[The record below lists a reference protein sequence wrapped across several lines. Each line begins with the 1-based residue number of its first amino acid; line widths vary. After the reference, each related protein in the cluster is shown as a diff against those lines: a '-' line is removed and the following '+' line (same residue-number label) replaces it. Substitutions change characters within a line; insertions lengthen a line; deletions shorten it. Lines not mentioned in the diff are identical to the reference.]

1 MLGSHNSLTY
11 LPCRKWWMY
20 LINWAAKCQ
29 SKTLSTQF
37 HDGAKYF
44 DFRVRFKDGKP
55 VIAHGLIEYKGNIDH
70 KVANLNYLAEYFR
83 ETIYLR
89 FVLEY
94 NKIPEDFASQMAS
107 LVDLVRYYR
116 GKYPNITYTY
126 IMRKW
131 NERLIASYYKEDT
144 PNLIHKYSSV
154 LKEKRFLWIP
164 YWYAKLH
171 NKKTRKTFKHV
182 LEDEDSKVL
191 MLDYINIK

>member
-94 NKIPEDFASQMAS
+94 NKIPEDFASQIAS

-126 IMRKW
+126 IMSKW

-191 MLDYINIK
+191 MLDFV

>member
-29 SKTLSTQF
+29 SKTLNTQF

-55 VIAHGLIEYKGNIDH
+55 VIAHGLIEYKGNIDSEI
-70 KVANLNYLAEYFR
+70 ATLNYIAKYLN
-83 ETIYLR
+83 TKIYLR
-89 FVLEY
+89 FVLEF
-94 NKIPEDFASQMAS
+94 NKIPEDFVSQITS
-107 LVDLVRYYR
+107 LIDLVKHYR
-116 GKYPNITYTY
+116 VKYPNITYTY
-126 IMRKW
+126 VMSKW
-131 NERLIASYYKEDT
+131 NEQKVATYYSKDTDT
-144 PNLIHKYSSV
+144 PTLIHKYSSV

-171 NKKTRKTFKHV
+171 NKTFLHKYTKEV
-182 LEDEDSKVL
+182 SSDSDVL
-191 MLDYINIK
+191 MLDFV

>member
-29 SKTLSTQF
+29 SKTLNTQF
-37 HDGAKYF
+37 HNGAKYF

-55 VIAHGLIEYKGNIDH
+55 VIAHGLIEYKGNIDYM
-70 KVANLNYLAEYFR
+70 VANLNYFAEYFK

-94 NKIPEDFASQMAS
+94 NKIPEDFASQIAS
-107 LVDLVRYYR
+107 LVNLVRYYR
-116 GKYPNITYTY
+116 GKYPYITYTY
-126 IMRKW
+126 VMSKW
-131 NERLIASYYKEDT
+131 NEQKVATYYSKDTDT
-144 PNLIHKYSSV
+144 PTLIHKYSSV

-171 NKKTRKTFKHV
+171 NKKNRKAFKNV
-182 LEDEDSKVL
+182 LEDKDNKVL
-191 MLDYINIK
+191 MLDFV

>member
-29 SKTLSTQF
+29 SKTLNTQF

-44 DFRVRFKDGKP
+44 DFRVRFRDGKP
-55 VIAHGLIEYKGNIDH
+55 VIAHGLIEYKENIDYM
-70 KVANLNYLAEYFR
+70 VANLNYFAEYFK

-94 NKIPEDFASQMAS
+94 NKIPEDFASQIAS
-107 LVDLVRYYR
+107 LVNLVRYYR

-126 IMRKW
+126 IMSKW
-131 NERLIASYYKEDT
+131 NEQKVATYYSKDTDT
-144 PNLIHKYSSV
+144 PTLIHKYSSV

-171 NKKTRKTFKHV
+171 NKKNRKTFKNT
-182 LEDEDSKVL
+182 LEDKANRVL
-191 MLDYINIK
+191 MLDFI

>member
-1 MLGSHNSLTY
+1 MLGSHNSLTS

-29 SKTLSTQF
+29 SKTLNTQF

-55 VIAHGLIEYKGNIDH
+55 VIAHGLIEYKGNIDYM
-70 KVANLNYLAEYFR
+70 VANLNHLAEYFR

-126 IMRKW
+126 IMSKW
-131 NERLIASYYKEDT
+131 NEQKVATYYSKDTDT
-144 PNLIHKYSSV
+144 PTLIHKYSSV
-154 LKEKRFLWIP
+154 LKEKRFLWVP

-171 NKKTRKTFKHV
+171 NKTFLHKYTKEV
-182 LEDEDSKVL
+182 SSDSDVL
-191 MLDYINIK
+191 MLDFV

>member
-29 SKTLSTQF
+29 SKTLNTQF

-70 KVANLNYLAEYFR
+70 MVANLNYFVEYFG

-126 IMRKW
+126 IMSKW
-131 NERLIASYYKEDT
+131 NEQKVATYYSKDTDT
-144 PNLIHKYSSV
+144 PTLIHKYSSV

-171 NKKTRKTFKHV
+171 NKTFLHKYTKEV
-182 LEDEDSKVL
+182 SSDSDVL
-191 MLDYINIK
+191 MLDFV

>member
-70 KVANLNYLAEYFR
+70 MVANLNYFAEYFG

-94 NKIPEDFASQMAS
+94 NKIPEDFASQIAS
-107 LVDLVRYYR
+107 LADLVRYYR

-126 IMRKW
+126 VMSKW
-131 NERLIASYYKEDT
+131 NEQKVATYYSKDKDT
-144 PNLIHKYSSV
+144 PTLIHKYSSV

-171 NKKTRKTFKHV
+171 NKKNRTAFKHV
-182 LEDEDSKVL
+182 LEDKDSKVL
-191 MLDYINIK
+191 MLDFV

>member
-55 VIAHGLIEYKGNIDH
+55 VITHGLIEYKGNIDYM
-70 KVANLNYLAEYFR
+70 VANLNYFAEYFK

-94 NKIPEDFASQMAS
+94 NKIPEDFASQISS
-107 LVDLVRYYR
+107 LVNLVRYYR

-126 IMRKW
+126 VMSKW
-131 NERLIASYYKEDT
+131 NEQKVATYYSKDTDT
-144 PNLIHKYSSV
+144 PTLIHKYSSV

-171 NKKTRKTFKHV
+171 NKKNRKAFKHI
-182 LEDEDSKVL
+182 LEDKDSKVL
-191 MLDYINIK
+191 MLDFI

>member
-126 IMRKW
+126 IMSKW

-191 MLDYINIK
+191 MLDFV

>member
-1 MLGSHNSLTY
+1 MLGSHNSLTS

-29 SKTLSTQF
+29 SKTLNTQF

-44 DFRVRFKDGKP
+44 DFRIRFKDGKP
-55 VIAHGLIEYKGNIDH
+55 VIAHGLIEYKGNIDYM
-70 KVANLNYLAEYFR
+70 VANLNHLAEYFR

-94 NKIPEDFASQMAS
+94 NKIPEDFASQITS

-126 IMRKW
+126 VMSKW
-131 NERLIASYYKEDT
+131 NEQKVATYYSKDTDT
-144 PNLIHKYSSV
+144 PTLIHKYSSV

-171 NKKTRKTFKHV
+171 NKTFLHKYTKEV
-182 LEDEDSKVL
+182 SSDSDVL
-191 MLDYINIK
+191 MLDFV

>member
-1 MLGSHNSLTY
+1 
-11 LPCRKWWMY
+11 MY

-29 SKTLSTQF
+29 SKTLNTQF

-70 KVANLNYLAEYFR
+70 MVANLNYFAEYFG

-126 IMRKW
+126 IMSKW
-131 NERLIASYYKEDT
+131 NEQKVATYYSKDTDT
-144 PNLIHKYSSV
+144 PTLIHKYSSV

-171 NKKTRKTFKHV
+171 NKTFLHKYTKEV
-182 LEDEDSKVL
+182 SSDSDVL
-191 MLDYINIK
+191 MLDFV

>member
-29 SKTLSTQF
+29 SKTLNTQF

-55 VIAHGLIEYKGNIDH
+55 VIAHGLIEYKGNIDYM
-70 KVANLNYLAEYFR
+70 VANLNYLAEYFR

-126 IMRKW
+126 VMSKW
-131 NERLIASYYKEDT
+131 NEQKVATYYSKDKDT
-144 PNLIHKYSSV
+144 PTLIHKYSSV

-171 NKKTRKTFKHV
+171 NKTFLHKYTKEV
-182 LEDEDSKVL
+182 SSDSDVL
-191 MLDYINIK
+191 MLDFV

>member
-29 SKTLSTQF
+29 SKTLNTQF

-44 DFRVRFKDGKP
+44 DFRIRFKDGKP
-55 VIAHGLIEYKGNIDH
+55 VIAHGLIEYKGNIDYM
-70 KVANLNYLAEYFR
+70 VANLNYFAEYFK

-94 NKIPEDFASQMAS
+94 NKIPEDFASQIAS
-107 LVDLVRYYR
+107 LVNLVRYYR

-126 IMRKW
+126 IMSKW
-131 NERLIASYYKEDT
+131 NEQKVATYYSKDTDT
-144 PNLIHKYSSV
+144 PTLIHKYSSV

-171 NKKTRKTFKHV
+171 NKKNRKVFKHV
-182 LEDEDSKVL
+182 LEDKDSQVL
-191 MLDYINIK
+191 MLDFV

>member
-1 MLGSHNSLTY
+1 MLGSHNSLSY

-29 SKTLSTQF
+29 SKTLIEQF

-55 VIAHGLIEYKGNIDH
+55 VIAHGLIEYKGNIDYM
-70 KVANLNYLAEYFR
+70 VANLNYFAEYFK

-94 NKIPEDFASQMAS
+94 NKIPEDFASQIAS
-107 LVDLVRYYR
+107 LVNLVRYYR

-126 IMRKW
+126 IMSKW
-131 NERLIASYYKEDT
+131 NEQKVATYYSKDKDT
-144 PNLIHKYSSV
+144 PTLIHKYSSV

-171 NKKTRKTFKHV
+171 NKKNRMAFKQV
-182 LEDEDSKVL
+182 LEDKDSKVL
-191 MLDYINIK
+191 MLDFV

>member
-44 DFRVRFKDGKP
+44 DFRVRFKNDQP
-55 VIAHGLIEYKGNIDH
+55 VIAHGLIEYIGNID
-70 KVANLNYLAEYFR
+70 KEVATLNYLSKHFN
-83 ETIYLR
+83 TKIYLR
-89 FVLEY
+89 FVLEF
-94 NKIPEDFASQMAS
+94 NKIPEDFVSQITS
-107 LVDLVRYYR
+107 LIDLVKHYR
-116 GKYPNITYTY
+116 VKYPNITYTY
-126 IMRKW
+126 VMSKW
-131 NERLIASYYKEDT
+131 NEQKVATYYSKDKDT
-144 PNLIHKYSSV
+144 PTLIHKYSSV

-171 NKKTRKTFKHV
+171 NKKNRKAFKHV
-182 LEDEDSKVL
+182 LEDKDSQVL
-191 MLDYINIK
+191 ILDFV

>member
-29 SKTLSTQF
+29 SKTLNEQF
-37 HDGAKYF
+37 HNGAKYF
-44 DFRVRFKDGKP
+44 DFRVRFKDEKP
-55 VIAHGLIEYKGNIDH
+55 VIAHGLIEYKGNIDYM
-70 KVANLNYLAEYFR
+70 VANLNYFAEYFK

-94 NKIPEDFASQMAS
+94 NKIPEDFASQIAS
-107 LVDLVRYYR
+107 LVNLVRYYR

-126 IMRKW
+126 VMSKW
-131 NERLIASYYKEDT
+131 NEQKVATYYSKDTDT
-144 PNLIHKYSSV
+144 PTLIHKYSSV

-171 NKKTRKTFKHV
+171 NKKNRKVFKHV

-191 MLDYINIK
+191 MLDFV

>member
-29 SKTLSTQF
+29 SKTLNTQF

-55 VIAHGLIEYKGNIDH
+55 VIAHGLIEYKGNIDYM
-70 KVANLNYLAEYFR
+70 VANLNYLAEYFR

-94 NKIPEDFASQMAS
+94 NKIPEDFASQIAS
-107 LVDLVRYYR
+107 LVNLVRYYR

-126 IMRKW
+126 IMSKW
-131 NERLIASYYKEDT
+131 NEQKVATYYSKDTDT
-144 PNLIHKYSSV
+144 PTLIHKYSSV

-171 NKKTRKTFKHV
+171 NKKNRKVFKHV

-191 MLDYINIK
+191 MLDFV

>member
-29 SKTLSTQF
+29 SKTLNTQF
-37 HDGAKYF
+37 HDGTKYF
-44 DFRVRFKDGKP
+44 DFRIRFKDGKP
-55 VIAHGLIEYKGNIDH
+55 VIAHGLIEYKGNIDYM
-70 KVANLNYLAEYFR
+70 VANLNYLAEYFR

-126 IMRKW
+126 VMSKW
-131 NERLIASYYKEDT
+131 NEQKVATYYSKDTDT
-144 PNLIHKYSSV
+144 PTLIHKYSSV

-171 NKKTRKTFKHV
+171 NKTFLHKYTKEV
-182 LEDEDSKVL
+182 SSDSDVL
-191 MLDYINIK
+191 MLDFV

>member
-29 SKTLSTQF
+29 SKTLNEQF
-37 HDGAKYF
+37 HNGAKYF
-44 DFRVRFKDGKP
+44 DFRIRFKDGKP
-55 VIAHGLIEYKGNIDH
+55 VIAHGLIEYKGNIDYM
-70 KVANLNYLAEYFR
+70 VANLNYFAEYFK

-94 NKIPEDFASQMAS
+94 NKIPEDFASQIAS
-107 LVDLVRYYR
+107 LVNLVRYYR

-126 IMRKW
+126 VMSKW
-131 NERLIASYYKEDT
+131 NEQKVATYYSKDT
-144 PNLIHKYSSV
+144 DTLTLIHKYSSV

-171 NKKTRKTFKHV
+171 NKKNRKAFKHV

-191 MLDYINIK
+191 MLDFV

>member
-29 SKTLSTQF
+29 SKTLNEQF
-37 HDGAKYF
+37 HNGAKYF
-44 DFRVRFKDGKP
+44 DFRIRFKDGKP
-55 VIAHGLIEYKGNIDH
+55 VIAHGLIEYKGNIDYM
-70 KVANLNYLAEYFR
+70 VANLNYFAEYFK

-94 NKIPEDFASQMAS
+94 NKIPEDFASQIAS
-107 LVDLVRYYR
+107 LVNLVRYYR

-126 IMRKW
+126 VMSKW
-131 NERLIASYYKEDT
+131 NEQKVATYYSKDIDT
-144 PNLIHKYSSV
+144 PTLIHKYSSV

-171 NKKTRKTFKHV
+171 NKKNRKAFKHV

-191 MLDYINIK
+191 MLDFV

>member
-29 SKTLSTQF
+29 SKTLNEQF
-37 HDGAKYF
+37 HNGAKYF
-44 DFRVRFKDGKP
+44 DFRVRFKDEKP
-55 VIAHGLIEYKGNIDH
+55 VIAHGLIEYKGNIDYM
-70 KVANLNYLAEYFR
+70 VANLNYFAEYFK

-94 NKIPEDFASQMAS
+94 NKIPEDFASQIAS
-107 LVDLVRYYR
+107 LVNLVRYYR

-126 IMRKW
+126 VMSKW
-131 NERLIASYYKEDT
+131 NEQKVATYYSKDTDT
-144 PNLIHKYSSV
+144 PTLIHKYSSV

-171 NKKTRKTFKHV
+171 NKKNRKAFKHV

-191 MLDYINIK
+191 MLDFV

>member
-37 HDGAKYF
+37 HDGAQYF

-55 VIAHGLIEYKGNIDH
+55 VIAHGLIEYKGNIDN

-89 FVLEY
+89 FVLEF

-126 IMRKW
+126 IMSKW
-131 NERLIASYYKEDT
+131 NEQLIASYYKEDT
-144 PNLIHKYSSV
+144 PTLIHKYSSV

-164 YWYAKLH
+164 YWYARLH
-171 NKKTRKTFKHV
+171 NKKFLKKYSKEV
-182 LEDEDSKVL
+182 LSSSEVL
-191 MLDYINIK
+191 MLDYVNIA

>member
-29 SKTLSTQF
+29 SKTLNTQF
-37 HDGAKYF
+37 HNGAKYF
-44 DFRVRFKDGKP
+44 DFRIRFKDGKP
-55 VIAHGLIEYKGNIDH
+55 VIAHGLIEYKGNIDYM
-70 KVANLNYLAEYFR
+70 VANLNYFAEYFK

-94 NKIPEDFASQMAS
+94 NKIPEDFASQIAS
-107 LVDLVRYYR
+107 LVNLVRYYR

-126 IMRKW
+126 IMSKW
-131 NERLIASYYKEDT
+131 NEQKVATYYSKDTDT
-144 PNLIHKYSSV
+144 PTLIHKYSSV

-164 YWYAKLH
+164 YWYARLH
-171 NKKTRKTFKHV
+171 NKKNRKAFKHI

-191 MLDYINIK
+191 MLDFV